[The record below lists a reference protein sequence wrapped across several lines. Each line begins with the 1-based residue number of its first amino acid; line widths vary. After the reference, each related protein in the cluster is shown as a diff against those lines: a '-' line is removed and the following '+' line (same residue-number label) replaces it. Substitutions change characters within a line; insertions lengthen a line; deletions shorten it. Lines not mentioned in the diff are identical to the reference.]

1 MHNVNKELFLSF
13 HPLQSCCCLTVVM
26 TSLSELSREGALQ
39 LLAANPEVEHDD
51 PRAFHGRLYPVTG

>member
-1 MHNVNKELFLSF
+1 
-13 HPLQSCCCLTVVM
+13 M

-39 LLAANPEVEHDD
+39 LLAAAPEVEHDD